1 MVHKVFCDQCGKDTS
16 GDSFI
21 INAHHCKLTEN
32 QTSTILTWEV
42 CESCLMKF
50 LPANSKQHEII
61 PKNID
66 YYLS

>member
-1 MVHKVFCDQCGKDTS
+1 MVHKIFCDQCGKDTS

-21 INAHHCKLTEN
+21 INAHHCNLAN
-32 QTSTILTWEV
+32 QISTTLTWEV
-42 CESCLMKF
+42 CRACLMKF

-61 PKNID
+61 LKNID